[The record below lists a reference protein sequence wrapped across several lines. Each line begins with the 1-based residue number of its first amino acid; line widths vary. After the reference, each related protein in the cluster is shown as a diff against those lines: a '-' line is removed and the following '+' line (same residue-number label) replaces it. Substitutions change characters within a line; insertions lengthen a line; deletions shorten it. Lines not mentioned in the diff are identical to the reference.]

1 MIRVITGPP
10 CGGKSTYVKEHAKAG
25 DLIVDFD
32 DLVEAFGGKR
42 YEADGLIR
50 EAAVEARK
58 SAIKAACGSEST
70 AWIIDTVHSDPFEED
85 EEVIVIDPG
94 FDACIERAKADGRP
108 QSTFQGIEKW
118 YSGRK
123 GRTMNHL
130 YKSFDIKADEGA
142 GTISGYFS
150 TYDPIPDSYG
160 DIVAPGA
167 FTETIKAR
175 EETGHPFPLCWN
187 HDLDQII
194 GKVDSIED
202 TEKGPLMTASFFDTP
217 LAQEKRAIVQSGVV
231 YQFSFAYDIEEAG
244 PVKLEDGTK
253 VNELRKLNL
262 YEVSVVPIPANQNAV
277 VTDVKAEDMLTA
289 STASMDTTWT
299 TVSTGTSTSAGSY
312 TIPATVIHEY
322 IVRGMEV
329 EEKAES
335 EETVE
340 EFIGEEEKVAETEEK
355 SGRRNSKSDA
365 EKLEQAVTLIQD
377 VLGQLDDTEEAPE
390 DGEDEVKANAAAEEP
405 EQSNPRKDALLE
417 VIAKIKTE
425 EE

>member
-10 CGGKSTYVKEHAKAG
+10 CGGKSTYVREHAKAG

-58 SAIKAACGSEST
+58 SAIKVACGSEST
-70 AWIIDTVHSDPFEED
+70 AWIIDTVHADPFEED
-85 EEVIVIDPG
+85 EEVLVIDPG
-94 FDACIERAKADGRP
+94 FDACMERAEADGRP
-108 QSTFQGIEKW
+108 QSTFDGIEKW

-123 GRTMNHL
+123 GKTMNHL
-130 YKSFDIKADEGA
+130 YKSFDIKADEGT

-217 LAQEKRAIVQSGVV
+217 LAQEKREIVKSGVV

-244 PVKLEDGTK
+244 PTKLEDGTK

-277 VTDVKAEDMLTA
+277 MTEVKAE
-289 STASMDTTWT
+289 
-299 TVSTGTSTSAGSY
+299 
-312 TIPATVIHEY
+312 
-322 IVRGMEV
+322 EV
-329 EEKAES
+329 EEKAEEP
-335 EETVE
+335 EEIKSVTVDVKLDRE
-340 EFIGEEEKVAETEEK
+340 QVDEITANLLEKA
-355 SGRRNSKSDA
+355 GRRNSKADA
-365 EKLEQAVTLIQD
+365 DKLEQAIALIQD
-377 VLGQLDDTEEAPE
+377 VLGQLDDTEEEAEEP
-390 DGEDEVKANAAAEEP
+390 GEDEVKANAAAEEP

-417 VIAKIKTE
+417 VISKIKTKE
-425 EE
+425 D

>member
-1 MIRVITGPP
+1 M
-10 CGGKSTYVKEHAKAG
+10 
-25 DLIVDFD
+25 
-32 DLVEAFGGKR
+32 
-42 YEADGLIR
+42 
-50 EAAVEARK
+50 
-58 SAIKAACGSEST
+58 
-70 AWIIDTVHSDPFEED
+70 
-85 EEVIVIDPG
+85 
-94 FDACIERAKADGRP
+94 
-108 QSTFQGIEKW
+108 EK
-118 YSGRK
+118 
-123 GRTMNHL
+123 L
-130 YKSFDIKADEGA
+130 YKSFDIKADENA
-142 GTISGYFS
+142 GTITGYFS

-167 FTETIKAR
+167 FAETIKAR

-277 VTDVKAEDMLTA
+277 VTDVKAENMVIVPTV
-289 STASMDTTWT
+289 SSNTTWT
-299 TVSTGTSTSAGSY
+299 TASTGTNTSTGTY
-312 TIPATVIHEY
+312 TIPSTVIHEY

-340 EFIGEEEKVAETEEK
+340 VEEFIGEEEKVAEIEEK
-355 SGRRNSKSDA
+355 AGRRNSKSDA

-377 VLGQLDDTEEAPE
+377 VLGQLDDTEEEAEEP
-390 DGEDEVKANAAAEEP
+390 GEDEVKANAAAEEP

-417 VIAKIKTE
+417 VISKIKIE
-425 EE
+425 ED